1 MNYRIT
7 IRDTRFSDRQKVF
20 EVEAD
25 SLATA
30 LFVAGT
36 QHGTVEFPEVIEV
49 VKAEIPTGWVGVKL
63 P

>member
-7 IRDTRFSDRQKVF
+7 IRDTRFSDGRKVF

-36 QHGTVEFPEVIEV
+36 NHGAVEFPEVIEV
-49 VKAEIPTGWVGVKL
+49 VKAEVPAGWIEMEL